1 MELWKQKQQ
10 LANEAY
16 CWITD
21 YLLQHQ
27 FQFPGCSDE
36 EPMERDTLMNWIDLP
51 SILPALSVEQIS
63 SVNAFFYQKASSYV
77 KDADATTVMDVRQH
91 RIGKCASIVKGI
103 AILYQNSPSLLQQDV
118 HPWIAL
124 CEEAMHLSCS
134 ARDDCISLS
143 HLWVLLS
150 LSQGDSSSAE
160 SFISE
165 LVRLIDRVQAG
176 SQLRLMLY
184 RQLLLHFSL
193 ADLLPL
199 TISLSMSPDSHTSTS
214 PSTHLS
220 TSPSTHT
227 STSPS
232 THLSTSSST
241 HSSTSPST
249 HLSTSPST
257 HSSTSPSTQ
266 EDDGFLHSLQEAIST
281 MALNTVDESVSQ
293 VEVMGMLV
301 SKYVDAHVEI
311 PPSCAEA
318 TLNLLVQYLNS
329 SARKLTKQSEDVLSL
344 LIRSASVVLHP
355 LYHL

>member
-63 SVNAFFYQKASSYV
+63 SVNALFYQKASSYV

-160 SFISE
+160 SFVSE

-199 TISLSMSPDSHTSTS
+199 TISLSMSPDSHT
-214 PSTHLS
+214 
-220 TSPSTHT
+220 
-227 STSPS
+227 
-232 THLSTSSST
+232 
-241 HSSTSPST
+241 
-249 HLSTSPST
+249 
-257 HSSTSPSTQ
+257 STSPSTQ